1 MITMCRL
8 RAWRLKGCGYCMNT
22 NTWVPLL
29 VAAIAGLVA
38 LTGYFL
44 TQFAN
49 RRERKGKSYAE
60 ALAAV
65 RQYQEL
71 PYLIR
76 RRSESTSATRTAL
89 AQQISDVMAKLG
101 FYQAWLQMDSDTT
114 STAYNDLIAQ
124 TRKIGRV
131 HLKGKY
137 SEVL

>member
-1 MITMCRL
+1 
-8 RAWRLKGCGYCMNT
+8 MNT